1 MTGQDKET
9 AMLTMLNQE
18 MRHGVGTVAAMAVIA
33 FGGLAL
39 EFGHAGVLPEGR
51 VEVGELQPVNLEQL
65 ATVALPG
72 VVVTASRLN
81 DAGTAPVLR
90 DLPGNEVRLAQAAA
104 ADDAHG

>member
-1 MTGQDKET
+1 MY
-9 AMLTMLNQE
+9 TMLNQE
-18 MRHGVGTVAAMAVIA
+18 MRHTFGTLAAVTIIA

-39 EFGHAGVLPEGR
+39 EFGHAGALPEGR
-51 VEVGELQPVNLEQL
+51 VEVGELQPVNLERL

-72 VVVTASRLN
+72 VVVTAPRLN
-81 DAGTAPVLR
+81 DAGTVPALR